1 MTNKT
6 PFEIRQELLHLAKD
20 RLSQEYYAKLEETKA
35 FDDPEL
41 QKEFV
46 KNQKFPT
53 AEQVIKE
60 AQLLN
65 EFVSGNKQP
74 T

>member
-6 PFEIRQELLHLAKD
+6 PYEIRQELLSIARD
-20 RLSQEYYAKLEETKA
+20 RLSQEYYAKLEETRA

-41 QKEFV
+41 QKQFLQ
-46 KNQKFPT
+46 NHKFPT
-53 AEQVIKE
+53 AAEIINE

-65 EFVSGNKQP
+65 EFVSGNK
-74 T
+74 